1 MQAVRLDIH
10 SVLQQAQVWLQ
21 YEGIIQIQASR
32 TPNGDVIVVLTNCN
46 PAAIT
51 APVPS
56 YLHGFPVI
64 FCQTKA

>member
-1 MQAVRLDIH
+1 MHAVKLDFL
-10 SVLQQAQVWLQ
+10 SALQQAQTWLQ
-21 YEGIIQIQASR
+21 YEGIIQVQASR
-32 TPNGDVIVVLTNCN
+32 TPNGDTIVVLTNCN

-56 YLHGFPVI
+56 YFYGFPVI